1 MRNTSSEN
9 KNKDIFVA
17 SIDIGTNSTHLLIAQ
32 INADSK
38 TFSIKFT
45 EKSTTRLGERDDEG
59 NLTEESI
66 KRALETLRR
75 FKEYCLSYHV
85 EKILAA
91 ATSAVRESPN
101 GRDFIKTIKESI
113 GFDIELISGS
123 EEARLIY
130 LGVLSGMA
138 LDNKSHL
145 ILDIGGGSTEIILAD
160 SEDVRALT
168 SSRVG
173 AVRLR
178 NDFFDDNPLTNS
190 RIEFIKTFIQGSLEP
205 SIGKINRRIDKN
217 KPISLIATSGTAI
230 ALANLISAE
239 LGEPKQ
245 KMHGFKFKK
254 NNLDGLLEKLIKM
267 SANERRKIPSLSERR
282 AEIII
287 PGGLILETSLRL
299 LNIDELTISERAL
312 REGLVVDWMIR
323 KGMLE
328 SKFSMQSNIRKTTV
342 MHQADKFGV
351 NKVRAEKV
359 ANLALEIFD
368 QTKEILHDDGEKYGR
383 NLLWAAC
390 FLCNSGK
397 QINLSAYHKHSWYLI
412 KNCEL
417 LGYSILEKN
426 LIASIARYHRKNMPK
441 KRHESWQSII
451 SRKDKETVLDMSL
464 ILRLA
469 SSMDKRPDPSIASVK
484 ISLINKDII
493 FKLIPKNKGDDLL
506 LEKWNLKSC
515 DKLLKELK
523 GLNLNVI

>member
-1 MRNTSSEN
+1 MPNTSIEN

-32 INADSK
+32 INTDLK

-66 KRALETLRR
+66 KRVLETLRR
-75 FKEYCLSYHV
+75 FKEYCLSYGV

-91 ATSAVRESPN
+91 ATSAVREAPN
-101 GRDFIKTIKESI
+101 GRDLIRIVKESI
-113 GFDIELISGS
+113 GFEIELISGS

-160 SEDVRALT
+160 SEDTRALT
-168 SSRVG
+168 SARIG
-173 AVRLR
+173 AVRLK
-178 NDFFDDNPLTNS
+178 NDFFDESPLTNS

-205 SIGKINRRIDKN
+205 AIGKINRRIDKK
-217 KPISLIATSGTAI
+217 KPISLIATSGTAT

-245 KMHGFKFKK
+245 KMHGYKFSK
-254 NNLDGLLEKLIKM
+254 NNLDTLMEKLIKM
-267 SANERRKIPSLSERR
+267 SINERRKMPTLSERR

-287 PGGLILETSLRL
+287 PGGLILETSLRM
-299 LNIDELTISERAL
+299 LNIEELTISERAL

-323 KGMLE
+323 KGMLK

-342 MHQADKFGV
+342 MHQVDKFGV

-359 ANLALEIFD
+359 ANLALEIYD
-368 QTKEILHDDGEKYGR
+368 QTKDILHDDKKNGR

-417 LGYSILEKN
+417 LGYTISEKN
-426 LIASIARYHRKNMPK
+426 IIASIARYHRKNIPK

-451 SRKDKETVLDMSL
+451 SRQDKETVLDMSL

-484 ISLINKDII
+484 ISLINNDII
-493 FKLIPKNKGDDLL
+493 FKLIPKKIRDDLL
-506 LEKWNLKSC
+506 LEKWNLNSC
-515 DKLLKELK
+515 EELLKDLK
-523 GLNLNVI
+523 GLNLIII